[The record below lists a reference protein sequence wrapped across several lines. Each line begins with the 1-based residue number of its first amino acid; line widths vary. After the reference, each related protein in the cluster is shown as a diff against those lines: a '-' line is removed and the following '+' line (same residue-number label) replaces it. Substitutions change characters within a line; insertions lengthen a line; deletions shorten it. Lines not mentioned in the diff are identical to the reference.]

1 MEQDN
6 STTKLI
12 VFSVLGG
19 ILLLILAIIGFQG
32 KEEPVSLPIKF
43 EQFTDFQCP
52 ACAFY
57 HDKINSIVSEF
68 GDNVDYQFIN
78 YPLLSLHPNVKI
90 AHQAGVAAS
99 NQGMFKEYSDL
110 LFANQDAQSEEDLIK
125 YAQDLGLDMEKFQ
138 NDLKSEETIAKVD
151 ADMAYGMSKN
161 INYTPAIYIN
171 NERLVFKNGE
181 DQFQV
186 IRDRLSELIARA
198 Q

>member
-32 KEEPVSLPIKF
+32 KEDPVSLPIKF

-52 ACAFY
+52 ACAYY
-57 HDKINSIVSEF
+57 HDEINSIVKEF

-90 AHQAGVAAS
+90 AHQAGVAAD
-99 NQGMFKEYSDL
+99 NQGKFKEYSDL
-110 LFANQDAQSEEDLIK
+110 LFANQNAQSEENLIK

-138 NDLKSEETIAKVD
+138 TDLKSEETIAKVD
-151 ADMAYGMSKN
+151 ADMAYGMGKN

-171 NERLVFKNGE
+171 GERMVFKNGD
-181 DQFQV
+181 DQFRV
-186 IRDRLSELIARA
+186 IREKLSELIFRA

>member
-32 KEEPVSLPIKF
+32 KEDPVALPIKF

-52 ACAFY
+52 ACAYY
-57 HDKINSIVSEF
+57 HDKIDSIVAEF

-90 AHQAGVAAS
+90 AHQAGVAAD
-99 NQGMFKEYSDL
+99 NQGKFKEYSDI
-110 LFANQDAQSEEDLIK
+110 LFTHQDAQSEEDLIK
-125 YAQDLGLDMEKFQ
+125 YAQEIGLDMEKFQ
-138 NDLKSEETIAKVD
+138 SDLKSEATIAKVD
-151 ADMAYGMSKN
+151 SDMAYGQSKN

-171 NERLVFKNGE
+171 GERMVFKNGD

-186 IRDRLSELIARA
+186 IKDKLNELISRA